1 MNGQSSKRAATQ
13 DSDHP
18 KHLLVFHKQRTRL
31 STMTD
36 SPPGEMVVSSTTN
49 PASVLPE
56 EDDNRSEDH
65 DVQVA
70 SPVVYGHHGHHHR
83 HSIDE
88 SSHHIRRNHPHH
100 LHHLHHSGHHQQLHS
115 NEVDIDSTTND
126 QMHFVP
132 PSVSPASEPMT
143 PGMMVGDVSVANQAP
158 SVPPP
163 SVPPP
168 VAVEVDVIPYSESQN
183 HHLVQFYDHN
193 QLSNQ
198 SMDQHHA
205 STSSSSH
212 HHHHVYQQSSSSSSL
227 HMYQM
232 DPNPGNSYNGNPAHR
247 GSSSSYLPSIAHQQH
262 PHQVIRMYHPIE
274 PEETTSH
281 HQLSELSNAAHH
293 SSWSQPAYSQSL
305 PNDISLHDEYHS
317 QMLPPSEASSRTTS
331 QTGICDGDREEDL
344 SLNQRSHHLHH
355 RPMNSS
361 NTSVS
366 HQITMC
372 EDSLDA
378 RLHHDQQQSQIHH
391 HHHLM
396 QPNQD
401 EIVTISDVP
410 VESRA
415 RASLPT
421 SYLYIEPVG
430 DLFDLSEV
438 VYGVFARK
446 PIPQK
451 TQFGP
456 VEGVIMQFTGS
467 RNIQPNL
474 TVFISDS
481 LILDQSDENKSNW
494 MRFVRTATTFEEQ
507 NLILITK
514 EQTHPNPENSR
525 ELITT
530 TKFFFITTKPIG
542 PRQELKVWY
551 SKEYADRFRLKLL
564 EDEIIQRPPTPSSEI
579 PSTVHHHHRM
589 NQDHFSDPNI
599 LESRSIADQEPLSIP
614 APIDHH
620 MIQGHDPHQNMAS
633 ECFQTQPHPET
644 ELRPET
650 SYIALVPIQ
659 SEISVQPSTSELRQQ
674 QPSST
679 DLIPAAGHKL
689 RNKIAKSQQQ
699 QQLQLQK
706 TQQSNNQL
714 IVSEP
719 LNSVSNVPSASLD
732 PGLEAI
738 IRKERSNDHRCETCG
753 KIFPRFYSLRRHMI
767 MHSGEKKFKCP
778 ICHMS
783 FSHVYNRNRHVK
795 RHTTNGQSSSDKK
808 KDSSESESSE
818 PVTKSTASQPSSS
831 TSKELPKMRI
841 TKIVISNP
849 STPKLPLPRS
859 VKLIEIP
866 QPVTSSNDG
875 GGGGTTVSVDK
886 SGGSSPSSDV
896 PESTTP
902 NIIRSMISKAKKMRA
917 MLPSKRFKC
926 NQCYKFF
933 SSDERL
939 QKHTLVHSSDD
950 QVKPLSCTIC
960 SKRFFN
966 NPALS
971 CHMKIHRLVL
981 DTLLILDSVVI
992 LILF

>member
-1 MNGQSSKRAATQ
+1 
-13 DSDHP
+13 
-18 KHLLVFHKQRTRL
+18 
-31 STMTD
+31 MTD
-36 SPPGEMVVSSTTN
+36 SPSGEMVVSSTTN

-56 EDDNRSEDH
+56 EDDNRSDDH

-70 SPVVYGHHGHHHR
+70 SPAIYGYHGHHHR
-83 HSIDE
+83 NHSIGE
-88 SSHHIRRNHPHH
+88 SGYHIHQRNHPHH
-100 LHHLHHSGHHQQLHS
+100 LHHLHYARNHQQLHS
-115 NEVDIDSTTND
+115 NDVDIDSTTND

-132 PSVSPASEPMT
+132 PSVSPSSEPMT
-143 PGMMVGDVSVANQAP
+143 PGMMVGDLSVANQAP
-158 SVPPP
+158 SAPPL
-163 SVPPP
+163 VPPP

-198 SMDQHHA
+198 SMGQHHA
-205 STSSSSH
+205 STSSSS

-227 HMYQM
+227 HIYQV
-232 DPNPGNSYNGNPAHR
+232 DPSPNDSYNGNPAHH
-247 GSSSSYLPSIAHQQH
+247 GSSYLPSIAHQQH
-262 PHQVIRMYHPIE
+262 PHQVIRMYHPIG
-274 PEETTSH
+274 PEETTIH
-281 HQLSELSNAAHH
+281 HQLSELSNAANH
-293 SSWSQPAYSQSL
+293 SSWSQPTYSQSL
-305 PNDISLHDEYHS
+305 PNDISLDDEYHP
-317 QMLPPSEASSRTTS
+317 QMLPPSEASSRTAS
-331 QTGICDGDREEDL
+331 QTGICDNDREEDL

-355 RPMNSS
+355 
-361 NTSVS
+361 
-366 HQITMC
+366 HQILMC
-372 EDSLDA
+372 DDSIDA

-421 SYLYIEPVG
+421 SYLYIEPVD
-430 DLFDLSEV
+430 DLLDLSEV

-446 PIPQK
+446 PIPQR

-467 RNIQPNL
+467 RNIPQPNL

-564 EDEIIQRPPTPSSEI
+564 EDDIIERPPTSNSEI
-579 PSTVHHHHRM
+579 PSTVHHRHHT
-589 NQDHFSDPNI
+589 NQNHFSDPNI
-599 LESRSIADQEPLSIP
+599 LESRSIADQEQLSIP
-614 APIDHH
+614 APIDQH
-620 MIQGHDPHQNMAS
+620 MVQGHDSHQNMAS
-633 ECFQTQPHPET
+633 ECFQTQPHPDPES
-644 ELRPET
+644 RPET
-650 SYIALVPIQ
+650 SYTSLVPIQ
-659 SEISVQPSTSELRQQ
+659 PEVALSVQPSTSELKQQQQQ

-719 LNSVSNVPSASLD
+719 LKSVSNVPSASLA

-753 KIFPRFYSLRRHMI
+753 KTFPRFYSLRRHMI

-778 ICHMS
+778 VCHIS

-808 KDSSESESSE
+808 KGSSE
-818 PVTKSTASQPSSS
+818 PSSEPATESTASQPSSS
-831 TSKELPKMRI
+831 ISSKEPPKMRI

-849 STPKLPLPRS
+849 STPKPPLPPS
-859 VKLIEIP
+859 VKLIEIL

-875 GGGGTTVSVDK
+875 GGGGTTVNADK
-886 SGGSSPSSDV
+886 TGKSSPSSNV

-902 NIIRSMISKAKKMRA
+902 NVIRSMISKAKKTKVT
-917 MLPSKRFKC
+917 LPSKQFKC

-950 QVKPLSCTIC
+950 RVKPLPCTIC

-966 NPALS
+966 NSALS
-971 CHMKIHRLVL
+971 CHMKIHRLVF
-981 DTLLILDSVVI
+981 DAFLILDSVVV